1 MENLKNMIITFLTN
15 QIMPLG
21 VTAIIVGLVCVGGSF
36 MAGRKARDWGKEHIF
51 WLIAGAAIFYTALS
65 LGPEIAASFGY

>member
-1 MENLKNMIITFLTN
+1 MENLKTLINNFITG

-36 MAGRKARDWGKEHIF
+36 MAGKKARDWGKEHIF

-65 LGPEIAASFGY
+65 IGPEIAASFGF